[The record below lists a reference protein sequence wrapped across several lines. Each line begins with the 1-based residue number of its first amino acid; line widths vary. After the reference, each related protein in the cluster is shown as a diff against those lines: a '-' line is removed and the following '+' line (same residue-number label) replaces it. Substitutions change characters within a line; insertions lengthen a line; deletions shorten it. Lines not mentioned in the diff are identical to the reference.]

1 MASAT
6 AFAISKMIYAAVGG
20 GRIAVCASG
29 MCKTIWLKL
38 HAAIASPIG
47 VATNPLWKE
56 RQRFHCQRAQ

>member
-20 GRIAVCASG
+20 AHCG